1 MPDSRLQDI
10 TNLLRQH
17 TPVDSIEAAH
27 LAATLYFL
35 ETCTGNPLSRDT
47 PDGHMTASC
56 VAIHPNQPRMVIL
69 WHKKIGRWVQPGGH
83 VEDSDAS
90 VADASLR
97 ELCEEA
103 GASITDIQT
112 FLGIIDVDVH
122 PIPAH
127 KDQPEHLHYD
137 VRFGF
142 VMTDGW
148 EPGEDTEW
156 MPAADVIAKL
166 DPPTARLGRKVK
178 QLHASRAASE
188 IP

>member
-10 TNLLRQH
+10 TDQLRQL
-17 TPVDSIEAAH
+17 TPLDATEAAH
-27 LAATLYFL
+27 LAATLQFL
-35 ETCTGNPLSRDT
+35 ETCDINPLSRDT
-47 PDGHMTASC
+47 PEGHMTASC
-56 VAIHPNQPRMVIL
+56 VAIHPSQPWMVIL

-97 ELCEEA
+97 ELCEET
-103 GASITDIQT
+103 GASVSDIQR
-112 FLGIIDVDVH
+112 FLGIIDVDIH

-142 VMTDGW
+142 VMSENW
-148 EPGEDTEW
+148 EPGEGSQW

-166 DPPTARLGRKVK
+166 DPPTARLGRKV
-178 QLHASRAASE
+178 LAFRMG
-188 IP
+188 

>member
-1 MPDSRLQDI
+1 MLDSRLQDI
-10 TNLLRQH
+10 SDQLRQH
-17 TPVDSIEAAH
+17 TPLNATEAAH
-27 LAATLYFL
+27 LAATLHFL
-35 ETCTGNPLSRDT
+35 ETCNSNPLSRDT
-47 PDGHMTASC
+47 PEGHMTASC
-56 VAIHPNQPRMVIL
+56 VAIHPHQPWMVIL

-83 VEDSDAS
+83 VEASDAS

-97 ELCEEA
+97 ELCEET
-103 GASITDIQT
+103 GARVTDIQT

-142 VMTDGW
+142 VMSENW
-148 EPGEDTEW
+148 EPGEDTQW

-166 DPPTARLGRKVK
+166 DPPTARLGRKVLALRPMTDDSN
-178 QLHASRAASE
+178 Q
-188 IP
+188 